1 MAASEELRKH
11 KLSPLP
17 GATSEVWKYF
27 GFEKDGKLVDR
38 REVSAK
44 YRNRY
49 GNALHMRTLL
59 SKICIT
65 YVRLSVTHVR
75 AVLQGIPPSIN
86 AVACCCVTGP
96 VCFV

>member
-44 YRNRY
+44 
-49 GNALHMRTLL
+49 
-59 SKICIT
+59 
-65 YVRLSVTHVR
+65 
-75 AVLQGIPPSIN
+75 
-86 AVACCCVTGP
+86 
-96 VCFV
+96 